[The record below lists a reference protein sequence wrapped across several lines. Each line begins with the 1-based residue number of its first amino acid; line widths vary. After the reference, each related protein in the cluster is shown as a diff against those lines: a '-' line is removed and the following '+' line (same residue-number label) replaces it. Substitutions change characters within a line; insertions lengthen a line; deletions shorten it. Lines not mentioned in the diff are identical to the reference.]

1 MSGVTARVAG
11 AGAVGCSGA
20 ARARRVRWLA
30 GAFRRWL
37 ALTALIGPAALL
49 ALIAID
55 ARAEP
60 EAERA
65 TSDALRQE
73 TLRGP
78 VRAEVIVRPAAP
90 VIGDVVELELVVTS
104 EPDVEILMPEFGE
117 ALGRFEIV
125 DFAPGEALD
134 PEGRAVARQ
143 KYRLQPNRSGPQ
155 SIPPLRVE
163 FVDRRDGMPA
173 APEGED
179 AYELLTDRIAFEVEP
194 MLAADAPLVLRP
206 PHPALGERREPFGRW
221 GLVVLVAVGVLA
233 LVTPFLWRAIAAA
246 RAQQRKRSAYEVARG
261 ELDGLLSAGLP
272 DAATMDAFYVRLS
285 LIVRTY
291 LEDRFAL
298 RSPELTTPEFLTE
311 MGRSPDLAR
320 SHQQLLRDFLT
331 QADLV
336 KFAGL
341 RPGQDAVA
349 ESVAAAERFLEETRD
364 QVRSESLGVPTDS
377 EVGHA

>member
-1 MSGVTARVAG
+1 MSEFCLLFECSARELGEARLCRSRFIVAAMAIFLG
-11 AGAVGCSGA
+11 
-20 ARARRVRWLA
+20 
-30 GAFRRWL
+30 
-37 ALTALIGPAALL
+37 LTVAALG
-49 ALIAID
+49 APAQPD
-55 ARAEP
+55 
-60 EAERA
+60 
-65 TSDALRQE
+65 SDRSQSGGDELRGDSA
-73 TLRGP
+73 RGP
-78 VRAEVIVRPAAP
+78 VRAELVVRPAAP
-90 VIGDVVELELVVTS
+90 VIGDVIELELVVTS
-104 EPDVEILMPEFGE
+104 EPDVEVLMPEFGE

-125 DFAPGEALD
+125 DFAPAEALD
-134 PEGRAVARQ
+134 PEGRAIARQ

-163 FVDRRDGMPA
+163 FIDRRPGHPA

-179 AYELLTDRIAFEVEP
+179 AYEILTDRIAFEVAA
-194 MLAADAPLVLRP
+194 MLAADAPLELRP
-206 PHPALGERREPFGRW
+206 LHPPLGELREPFGRW
-221 GLVVLVAVGVLA
+221 WLVVLAVVVVLA
-233 LVTPFLWRAIAAA
+233 LAGPFAWRAIALA

-261 ELDGLLSAGLP
+261 ELDGLLAAGLP

-285 LIVRTY
+285 LIVRSY

-349 ESVAAAERFLEETRD
+349 ESVSAAERFLEETRD
-364 QVRSESLGVPTDS
+364 QVRSESLGTRAGP

>member
-1 MSGVTARVAG
+1 MSGLLLPVGKGLGARSDDAP
-11 AGAVGCSGA
+11 ARRARLRLAALAVLLGLTMAAMA
-20 ARARRVRWLA
+20 ARSQ
-30 GAFRRWL
+30 
-37 ALTALIGPAALL
+37 T
-49 ALIAID
+49 
-55 ARAEP
+55 
-60 EAERA
+60 EAPRSE
-65 TSDALRQE
+65 TDALRQE
-73 TLRGP
+73 TARGP
-78 VRAEVIVRPAAP
+78 VRVELLVRPAAP
-90 VIGDVVELELVVTS
+90 VIGDVIELELVVIS
-104 EPDVEILMPEFGE
+104 EPDVEVLMPEFGE

-125 DFAPGEALD
+125 DFAPAEELD
-134 PEGRAVARQ
+134 PEGRAIARQ

-163 FVDRRDGMPA
+163 FVDRRAGHPA

-179 AYELLTDRIAFEVEP
+179 AYEILTDRITFEVAP
-194 MLAADAPLVLRP
+194 MLAADAPLELRP
-206 PHPALGERREPFGRW
+206 PHPPLGERREAFERW
-221 GLVVLVAVGVLA
+221 WPLALAAVVVLAVAAPFAWRAFVLA
-233 LVTPFLWRAIAAA
+233 RE
-246 RAQQRKRSAYEVARG
+246 QQRKRSAYEVARG
-261 ELDGLLSAGLP
+261 ELDGLLAAGLP
-272 DAATMDAFYVRLS
+272 DAASMDAFYVRLS

-291 LEDRFAL
+291 LEDRFGL

-364 QVRSESLGVPTDS
+364 QVRSESLGAPAGS
-377 EVGHA
+377 EVSRA